1 MVNSVIQ
8 KVFVADVSH
17 RQPFHT
23 IFSLAQMQTD
33 RQGARQSPSGDGGQW
48 RSSFLK
54 GLLSETVTKCIK
66 IIEMLRNRY
75 LYVTTSNYMSL
86 NCYKFAMK
94 PIQQEVSNLKPSFS
108 GSMLNFLS
116 VCGCVCVCVF
126 SVPFASRM
134 TTFKRRL
141 PLKSGELGAWYARIW
156 LDLIDNLYK
165 NPPWSC
171 WYCQDSAWKSNGSD
185 AKKKD
190 LWAEHLSEGQ
200 CESSSVCVGKKLSTS
215 TVSD

>member
-1 MVNSVIQ
+1 MISYSVMVNSVIQ

-33 RQGARQSPSGDGGQW
+33 RQAARQSPSGDGGQW
-48 RSSFLK
+48 RFSCFK

-94 PIQQEVSNLKPSFS
+94 PIQKEVSNLKPSFS
-108 GSMLNFLS
+108 GSILNFLS
-116 VCGCVCVCVF
+116 VCGCGCVCVF

-134 TTFKRRL
+134 TKFKRRL
-141 PLKSGELGAWYARIW
+141 LLKSGELGAWYARI
-156 LDLIDNLYK
+156 
-165 NPPWSC
+165 
-171 WYCQDSAWKSNGSD
+171 
-185 AKKKD
+185 
-190 LWAEHLSEGQ
+190 
-200 CESSSVCVGKKLSTS
+200 
-215 TVSD
+215 

>member
-1 MVNSVIQ
+1 MISYSVMVNSVIQ

-48 RSSFLK
+48 RSSVLK

-75 LYVTTSNYMSL
+75 LYVTASNYMSL

-94 PIQQEVSNLKPSFS
+94 PIQKEVSNLKPSFS

-116 VCGCVCVCVF
+116 GCVYSLSLSLLEWPHSKGDSYWSPERWGLGTLVF
-126 SVPFASRM
+126 
-134 TTFKRRL
+134 
-141 PLKSGELGAWYARIW
+141 
-156 LDLIDNLYK
+156 DL
-165 NPPWSC
+165 
-171 WYCQDSAWKSNGSD
+171 
-185 AKKKD
+185 
-190 LWAEHLSEGQ
+190 
-200 CESSSVCVGKKLSTS
+200 TS
-215 TVSD
+215 